1 MPVFDR
7 FTQRLPAPNQLLTP
21 LHKRLRDWIVGV
33 VATTEDFGI
42 DYDAPVGD
50 AGLFGPDSVTWKIHG
65 DFPGMMS
72 GGIAALMLQTLHP
85 RALAGVW
92 DHSNFRDDPLGR
104 LRRTTMFVAATTYAP
119 TADAE
124 RIIELVDRIH
134 DRVRGTTPEGE
145 RYSAHD
151 PDLLT
156 WVHCTEMASFLDG
169 YMRYRRPDLSV
180 AVQDRY
186 FDETRRIAEALGAQD
201 VPASRAEMDDY
212 FAAMQ
217 PRLRFDERSRATLA
231 VLEAMELPI
240 PIAGVSRRMFL
251 GAGAAL
257 LPRWARELIHR
268 TPRQRLIDRGA
279 AESLNRVAP
288 LIRAAMS
295 EGVAVRSARR
305 AGADRACLRFG

>member
-1 MPVFDR
+1 MPIFGLSP
-7 FTQRLPAPNQLLTP
+7 TRLPRPARLMSPV
-21 LHKRLRDWIVGV
+21 HARLRDWIVGV

-50 AGLFGPDSVTWKIHG
+50 AGLFGPDSVTWKIHA

-85 RALAGVW
+85 RALAGVV
-92 DHSNFRDDPLGR
+92 DHSNFRSDALGR

-124 RIIELVDRIH
+124 RIIGIVDRIH
-134 DRVRGTTPEGE
+134 DRVHGVTADGQP
-145 RYSAHD
+145 YSAHD

-156 WVHCTEMASFLDG
+156 WVHCTEMASFLAG
-169 YMRYRRPDLSV
+169 YKRYRRADMSV

-186 FDETRRIAEALGAQD
+186 FDETRRIAEALGARD
-201 VPASRAEMDDY
+201 VPASKAQMDDY

-217 PRLRFDERSRATLA
+217 PELRFDERSRDTLA
-231 VLEAMELPI
+231 VLESMDLPI
-240 PIAGVSRRMFL
+240 PVAGVSRRMFL

-257 LPRWARELIHR
+257 LPAWARRLIHR
-268 TPRQRLIDRGA
+268 SSAQRLFDRA
-279 AESLNRVAP
+279 SAEALDRVAP

-305 AGADRACLRFG
+305 AGAERDCLSFD